1 MRKHDVFYVQCMLD
15 FSNKVLARA
24 NDRSREAFDID
35 EDFALI
41 IERLVEKIGEAAR
54 CVSYELRETHP
65 EVRWK
70 EIVGVRHRLAHDYT
84 NVDYDV
90 LWEIVTRDLP
100 VLVRQLDEIHEQL
113 SECL

>member
-1 MRKHDVFYVQCMLD
+1 LRKHDGFYIQCMLD

-24 NDRSREAFDID
+24 NDRSREAFDTD

-54 CVSYELRETHP
+54 CVSYELREAHP

-84 NVDYDV
+84 NVDYDI
-90 LWEIVTRDLP
+90 LWQIVSNDLP
-100 VLVRQLDEIHEQL
+100 VLVEQL
-113 SECL
+113 TIVRQQMNEIT